1 MNSSTSIAYIHSE
14 KASRF
19 ADLLPKNQYRS
30 SLCFQLIDSYQ
41 LFNQI
46 HLFNPTKATREDLLE
61 YHSSDYVDFLLKYSY
76 GKQDEIG
83 QEEMEEYGLT
93 EDCFAFDGIT
103 EYILWVAGGS
113 LTAARTLMKNQ
124 FDVVINV
131 DGGRHHSLK
140 DEAKGFCYVNDIV
153 LALTL
158 LREKFERILYL
169 DIDIHH
175 GDAVES
181 AFSHSNKVTTVSF
194 HQYLPGFF
202 PGTGSIKDI
211 GFGKGMYHTINVPL
225 LPGLSGET
233 FQKVY
238 NSVLTELMD
247 NNNFDCIVMQCGMD
261 GLAKDPLGG
270 WNLGIRDISNAIHTT
285 VQYNLPTLLLG
296 GGGYNN
302 ANVARC
308 WAYTLSELVNQT
320 PDNNIPE
327 HAEWLAYSPDF
338 VLHVPISRVK
348 DENVDEYIQEVLNE
362 IVENIRKMNN

>member
-61 YHSSDYVDFLLKYSY
+61 YHSSDYYSY

-93 EDCFAFDGIT
+93 E
-103 EYILWVAGGS
+103 
-113 LTAARTLMKNQ
+113 
-124 FDVVINV
+124 
-131 DGGRHHSLK
+131 

-175 GDAVES
+175 GD
-181 AFSHSNKVTTVSF
+181 
-194 HQYLPGFF
+194 
-202 PGTGSIKDI
+202 GTGSIKDI

-270 WNLGIRDISNAIHTT
+270 WNLGIQDISNAIHTT

-362 IVENIRKMNN
+362 IVENIRKMND